1 MNLTL
6 YCNSHNNIQP
16 RHTQCNQKVIMCGSH
31 ALSTEVK
38 DKCLRN
44 DYILDDTFH
53 NISHLNHLIGDL
65 TGLYWV
71 WKNTRNEFV
80 GVNQYCRFY
89 DDHELNC
96 IRLDSSTVYVSK
108 FVYFGD
114 ISVWNQFTYW
124 HTDIG
129 VKMLYQAIKENKI
142 AITES
147 MANQLHFQNSL
158 STCNSFFAHKKLFDR
173 VCSVLFDI
181 VFELYEGCKYIIE
194 HIQHDMHKE
203 RPNDRRLLAFL
214 AERILNI
221 IYHNIEYFVGKN
233 VKIQP
238 INFKYYH

>member
-1 MNLTL
+1 
-6 YCNSHNNIQP
+6 
-16 RHTQCNQKVIMCGSH
+16 
-31 ALSTEVK
+31 
-38 DKCLRN
+38 
-44 DYILDDTFH
+44 
-53 NISHLNHLIGDL
+53 
-65 TGLYWV
+65 
-71 WKNTRNEFV
+71 
-80 GVNQYCRFY
+80 
-89 DDHELNC
+89 
-96 IRLDSSTVYVSK
+96 
-108 FVYFGD
+108 
-114 ISVWNQFTYW
+114 VWNQFTYW